1 MEPMNDLDRELAR
14 SVQIDPSPDFAARVR
29 SRIASEPA
37 PSRWHVPQLALATA
51 SAVVIGVLV
60 ANIVTPS
67 SKPQVPPASALLEHR
82 DLTVVAPLPAALS
95 SISPLPPR
103 TLSHIAARMSEVE
116 VSRSEMLALQQ
127 LFSGALVAPPPG
139 AAPDEVS
146 IPEVA
151 IEAIN
156 LPTLPEGE
164 RQ

>member
-1 MEPMNDLDRELAR
+1 MQPMNDLDRELAR
-14 SVQIDPSPDFAARVR
+14 SMQTDPSPDFTARVR
-29 SRIASEPA
+29 SRIALEPA
-37 PSRWHVPQLALATA
+37 PSRWNVPQLALATA
-51 SAVVIGVLV
+51 SAVVIGLLA
-60 ANIVTPS
+60 ANVVSRFST
-67 SKPQVPPASALLEHR
+67 PQVSTAAVLEHR
-82 DLTVVAPLPAALS
+82 DLAVVAPLPAAL
-95 SISPLPPR
+95 PP
-103 TLSHIAARMSEVE
+103 TSLLTPPALSHIAARMADVE

>member
-1 MEPMNDLDRELAR
+1 MEPMNDLERELAR
-14 SVQIDPSPDFAARVR
+14 STQIDPSPDFAARVR
-29 SRIASEPA
+29 TRIASEPA

-51 SAVVIGVLV
+51 GAVMIGLLV
-60 ANIVTPS
+60 ANAVS
-67 SKPQVPPASALLEHR
+67 RFSMPQSPAVLEHR
-82 DLTVVAPLPAALS
+82 ALAVVAPLPAAPAS
-95 SISPLPPR
+95 VAAPR
-103 TLSHIAARMSEVE
+103 QQPLSHIAARMADVE

-127 LFSGALVAPPPG
+127 LFSGALVAPQPG

-156 LPTLPEGE
+156 LPTLPEGD